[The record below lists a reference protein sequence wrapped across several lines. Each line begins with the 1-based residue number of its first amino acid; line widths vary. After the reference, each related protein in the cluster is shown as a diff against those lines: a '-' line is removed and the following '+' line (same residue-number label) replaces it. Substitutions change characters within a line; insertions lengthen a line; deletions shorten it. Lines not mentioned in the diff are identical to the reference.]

1 MAKRRNGV
9 FRVALRR
16 LANELQAMKEI
27 GWTWDMV
34 AAHFLRDGALGNAS
48 GKQFANE
55 WGVLCRQGLQISPDK
70 VEGLVKQLK
79 SLPDP
84 AGLWVTRGPKLLS
97 SQRMNPVGHQPLG
110 NAVKPEVPSSGQQAA
125 TVPEVA
131 TAPSSEP
138 EPSNP
143 LPAAKP
149 EESVVERHQL
159 SAAAA
164 GMTYV
169 FPLKNTGMESPA
181 SSVPVVWEPSG
192 PIYVLTPASRK
203 ELETRLVN
211 ANLSAQD
218 LTAHFDF
225 SPAVIQFAI
234 LNARHVR
241 GHKAAFD
248 HWVGRLAFHQP
259 IERNETHRGEIARL
273 PGFERWQ
280 AARQNGAIIYEKAVE
295 WLQQQEKQQ

>member
-48 GKQFANE
+48 GRQFANE

-97 SQRMNPVGHQPLG
+97 SQRMNPAGHQPSG
-110 NAVKPEVPSSGQQAA
+110 NAVKPEAPSSGQQAA

-169 FPLKNTGMESPA
+169 FPLKNTGMESPT
-181 SSVPVVWEPSG
+181 STVPSVWEPSG
-192 PIYVLTPASRK
+192 PIYDLTPASRK
-203 ELETRLVN
+203 ELETKLMY

-225 SPAVIQFAI
+225 SKEVIDLAI

-241 GHKAAFD
+241 GRNDAFD
-248 HWVGRLAFHQP
+248 HWVGRLAFHLS
-259 IERNETHRGEIARL
+259 IERNETYRREIARL

>member
-55 WGVLCRQGLQISPDK
+55 WGVLCRQGLHISPDK
-70 VEGLVKQLK
+70 VDGLVKQLK

-84 AGLWVTRGPKLLS
+84 AGLWVTRGPNLLS
-97 SQRMNPVGHQPLG
+97 AQRMNSAGHQPLG

-125 TVPEVA
+125 TVPEVV
-131 TAPSSEP
+131 TASSSEP
-138 EPSNP
+138 PPHNP

-159 SAAAA
+159 SAATI
-164 GMTYV
+164 GMKSI
-169 FPLKNTGMESPA
+169 FPLKNTGTESPA
-181 SSVPVVWEPSG
+181 STVPATWEPSG
-192 PIYVLTPASRK
+192 PIYVLTPANRRSSRP
-203 ELETRLVN
+203 
-211 ANLSAQD
+211 S
-218 LTAHFDF
+218 
-225 SPAVIQFAI
+225 
-234 LNARHVR
+234 
-241 GHKAAFD
+241 
-248 HWVGRLAFHQP
+248 W
-259 IERNETHRGEIARL
+259 
-273 PGFERWQ
+273 
-280 AARQNGAIIYEKAVE
+280 
-295 WLQQQEKQQ
+295 